1 MNSPRRFAA
10 ALLALIAAVSSL
22 WVWQMRRDDGPP
34 VLIGP
39 PRSDYLLYD
48 FELLAL
54 DEGGKESFMASGPR
68 LTRHPNLGTLDIE
81 SPKFS
86 SPDASG
92 DVWTSSAKRAWVNK
106 EGSELRMMGAA
117 EVRGPSA
124 ENIDPTMLRSE
135 SLTVFPRENRVV
147 SEAAVTVTEPGSIL
161 TAIGLRANL
170 DTQQVELLSDVRIHY
185 EGRQSNAR
193 KSTNSKH

>member
-10 ALLALIAAVSSL
+10 ALLALVAAVSSL
-22 WVWQMRRDDGPP
+22 WVWQMRSDDGPP
-34 VLIGP
+34 MMVGP

-48 FELLAL
+48 FELVAL
-54 DEGGKESFMASGPR
+54 DEVGKESFMASGPR

-81 SPKFS
+81 TPQFS

-106 EGSELRMMGAA
+106 EGSELRMLGAA
-117 EVRGPSA
+117 EVRGPSTDKL
-124 ENIDPTMLRSE
+124 EPILLRSE

-147 SEAAVTVTEPGSIL
+147 TEAAVTVTEPGSIL
-161 TAIGLRANL
+161 TATGMRANL
-170 DTQQVELLSDVRIHY
+170 DTQRVELLSDVHIHY
-185 EGRQSNAR
+185 EGRQFNAR
-193 KSTNSKH
+193 TSTLSKP